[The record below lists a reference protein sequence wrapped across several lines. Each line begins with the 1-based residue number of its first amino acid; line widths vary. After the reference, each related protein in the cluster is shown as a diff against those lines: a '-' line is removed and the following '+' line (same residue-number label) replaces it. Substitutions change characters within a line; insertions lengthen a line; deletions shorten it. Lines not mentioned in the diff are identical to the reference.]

1 MGNIFR
7 LCQPKDKIVFH
18 DSLCEPILE
27 GKHDNLDFIEL
38 SQIQQRLEKCEYN
51 ILTLEKNCQENL
63 KLMSRDLH
71 DLNTIIC
78 VR

>member
-7 LCQPKDKIVFH
+7 LCQPKDKIVFQ
-18 DSLCEPILE
+18 DSLFEPL
-27 GKHDNLDFIEL
+27 KHDNLDFIEL